1 MTREKKTQNAT
12 LPHPRSE
19 PSSDFQLLQ
28 RSDSYLFPGPKPT
41 NKKEMLTL
49 FTISC
54 SGTIG
59 WFIQGEKG
67 KIKREFEKEK
77 IPWRTTIY
85 SLTSISLYAVVY

>member
-12 LPHPRSE
+12 LPHPKSE

-28 RSDSYLFPGPKPT
+28 ISDSYLFPGPKPT

-49 FTISC
+49 FIISC

-67 KIKREFEKEK
+67 ENQKE
-77 IPWRTTIY
+77 I
-85 SLTSISLYAVVY
+85 

>member
-1 MTREKKTQNAT
+1 MTRDKIATNAT
-12 LPHPRSE
+12 LQHQKSV
-19 PSSDFQLLQ
+19 PSSDFRLLQ

-77 IPWRTTIY
+77 IPWRTKLI
-85 SLTSISLYAVVY
+85 A

>member
-1 MTREKKTQNAT
+1 MTREKKVRIYT
-12 LPHPRSE
+12 LLHPKSE

-41 NKKEMLTL
+41 NKKGMLTL

-59 WFIQGEKG
+59 WFIQGKRGKLKG
-67 KIKREFEKEK
+67 NFKMKRSTGDPQYK
-77 IPWRTTIY
+77 
-85 SLTSISLYAVVY
+85 A

>member
-1 MTREKKTQNAT
+1 MTSEKRTQNVT
-12 LPHPRSE
+12 LPHPKSE

-41 NKKEMLTL
+41 NNKVMLTL

-59 WFIQGEKG
+59 
-67 KIKREFEKEK
+67 
-77 IPWRTTIY
+77 
-85 SLTSISLYAVVY
+85 